1 MTSLQG
7 SRTRLFLRHEIR
19 EYSIAAWPSQLHF
32 ERSLCGVRAPMSHP
46 HLERCT
52 ARRCSAHAREIGTA
66 EAFTP
71 PVPGGIHERIRRI
84 ATLHPSGSR

>member
-1 MTSLQG
+1 
-7 SRTRLFLRHEIR
+7 
-19 EYSIAAWPSQLHF
+19 
-32 ERSLCGVRAPMSHP
+32 MSHP